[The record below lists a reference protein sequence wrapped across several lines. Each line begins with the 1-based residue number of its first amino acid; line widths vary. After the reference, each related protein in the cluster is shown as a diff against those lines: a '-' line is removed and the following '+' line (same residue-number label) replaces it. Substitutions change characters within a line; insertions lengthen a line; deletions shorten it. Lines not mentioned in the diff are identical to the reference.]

1 MMTFLICALFTAAS
15 PELLRSA
22 DSVDFS
28 NSLKS
33 IDKVIDGHRKITA
46 TSRARHQKQP
56 FICAQLPDNTT
67 DSSRVT
73 SSHNLYSILGKLFRI
88 LKLLRNKIGNVLQSS
103 TRGLVW
109 RGDAGRNVTVSNHGT
124 GNYLNSK
131 FIGSP
136 VAFFSRKFPST
147 AKQMKDSM
155 SSVSGVFSKI
165 TDNMNQTSSRH
176 FSSMSQ
182 KFPRKNS
189 LYSGAF
195 IHPTSW
201 GGVLVTEKEKH
212 ILNQLHEKRL
222 ATACVNGIST
232 WLHKATAA
240 DLLRFLRA
248 ANGDPLAGWELILKH
263 AKWRTSKYGADTI
276 IKSRM
281 FDNSVLHRELFWLG
295 VNADNLP
302 TLVIRTQAHD
312 GADYCE
318 DPKIF
323 TR

>member
-1 MMTFLICALFTAAS
+1 MRILLISALFTAAS
-15 PELLRSA
+15 PELLRST
-22 DSVDFS
+22 DSVNFS
-28 NSLKS
+28 NSVKS
-33 IDKVIDGHRKITA
+33 IDQVIDDHRKITA
-46 TSRARHQKQP
+46 TSNARHQRQP
-56 FICAQLPDNTT
+56 FVCAHSPDNIS
-67 DSSRVT
+67 DSAQVR
-73 SSHNLYSILGKLFRI
+73 SSHNLYTILGKLFRI

-103 TRGLVW
+103 TRGLTW
-109 RGDAGRNVTVSNHGT
+109 KGDKGGNVTICNAGP

-131 FIGSP
+131 LLGSP

-155 SSVSGVFSKI
+155 TSVSGVFSKI

-176 FSSMSQ
+176 LSSLSQ

-195 IHPTSW
+195 VHPTSW
-201 GGVLVTEKEKH
+201 GGVLVTEKEKN

-222 ATACVNGIST
+222 AVDCVNGIST

-248 ANGDPLAGWELILKH
+248 ANGDPAAGWELILKH
-263 AKWRTSKYGADTI
+263 AKWRTTKYGADTI

-295 VNADNLP
+295 VNSDNLP